1 MREPEGSTADF
12 LRGLRHELRTP
23 LNHIIGYSEL
33 LLDEVAAG
41 GPSRLA
47 PDLDKIHAAGT
58 DLLALVDESLAAAKA
73 DAGVV
78 DLTALSEA
86 VRTPLNAV
94 VGYSGMLQE
103 DAVELGR
110 EDLVADLRRIEE
122 AGKQV
127 LGLVLAVLDLGRGAA
142 APVLSPPTAISGP
155 AAPPLPS
162 VEQSADQGSLL
173 VVDDDEAN
181 RDMLARRLVRLGY
194 TVALA
199 EHGRAALDRLFFELG
214 LPSQVLATDVD
225 ESVLQHARTGLWRED
240 DLEGVP
246 APVRQQLFEPL
257 SGGRLRV
264 RERFASII
272 EYRRLDLLRDPYPNR
287 RFHLIACRNVLIY
300 FREADRLGVVQR
312 LVDCLDDRG
321 ILFLGSTEVLLNPGM
336 FGLAT
341 VSPSIYRKITDER

>member
-1 MREPEGSTADF
+1 MGETEEGEVTEEVIGELASI
-12 LRGLRHELRTP
+12 LRM
-23 LNHIIGYSEL
+23 
-33 LLDEVAAG
+33 D
-41 GPSRLA
+41 
-47 PDLDKIHAAGT
+47 
-58 DLLALVDESLAAAKA
+58 LAAYKRPQ
-73 DAGVV
+73 
-78 DLTALSEA
+78 L
-86 VRTPLNAV
+86 VRRL
-94 VGYSGMLQE
+94 
-103 DAVELGR
+103 LGFAR
-110 EDLVADLRRIEE
+110 ARGIET
-122 AGKQV
+122 
-127 LGLVLAVLDLGRGAA
+127 LG
-142 APVLSPPTAISGP
+142 
-155 AAPPLPS
+155 
-162 VEQSADQGSLL
+162 E
-173 VVDDDEAN
+173 
-181 RDMLARRLVRLGY
+181 LARRLRQEATLGEHLRHHLTIHVTSFFRDPAY
-194 TVALA
+194 WQALKAAVAQEASRPRWEVWSAAASTGAEPLSLA
-199 EHGRAALDRLFFELG
+199 WLFFELG